1 MITVLVIFF
10 VLLFLGMP
18 IGIVLGVAGVAGII
32 DAGGTSFLSMA
43 PKRFFAGLNLFP
55 FLAMPFFILAGEI
68 MNHTGITQRLVLFAQ
83 VLVGHFRGGLA
94 HTNMVA
100 SVFFAGITGAAT
112 ADAAAFGKTL
122 VPAMVKQGYD
132 RPFACAVTAAGSIIG
147 PTIPPSSLM
156 VIYGSIM
163 GVSIGGLFAAGILPG
178 LLICLVCMAMI
189 ASLATQAR
197 ICPRLT
203 NAPSLMQILI
213 AFRSSLIALI
223 MPIIIL
229 GGILGGVVTP
239 TEAASVAVAYALF
252 VGTVIYRAIT
262 IDDFIQMLIRT
273 ARVTGVIFLIIASAS
288 MLGWWLAFTQIPQAI
303 AAGFL
308 SISDNPNVII
318 ALILILLLTVG
329 MLMDITAIL
338 IILAPVL
345 APLTLA
351 IGMDPVHAG
360 IVFVLALNISLMTP
374 PVGACLFVLSSVTGE
389 RIEKIAGALWPFLL
403 AEVAILVLIAYWPD
417 LALFLPRACSD
428 FSSFQPLEK
437 VGPGETMSV
446 LKPGYQPGR

>member
-83 VLVGHFRGGLA
+83 ALVGHFRGGLA

-122 VPAMVKQGYD
+122 VPAMVKQGYS

-178 LLICLVCMAMI
+178 LLICLVCMAI
-189 ASLATQAR
+189 IKGLASRNNLPKAD
-197 ICPRLT
+197 
-203 NAPSLMQILI
+203 NAPSLMQILT

-229 GGILGGVVTP
+229 GGILGGAVTP

-252 VGTVIYRAIT
+252 VGVVIYRAIT

-288 MLGWWLAFTQIPQAI
+288 VLGWWLAFTQIPQAI
-303 AAGFL
+303 ATGFL
-308 SISDNPNVII
+308 SVSDNPNVII

-403 AEVAILVLIAYWPD
+403 AEVAILIVIAYWPE
-417 LALFLPRACSD
+417 LALFLPRA
-428 FSSFQPLEK
+428 FGL
-437 VGPGETMSV
+437 
-446 LKPGYQPGR
+446 

>member
-18 IGIVLGVAGVAGII
+18 IGFVLGIAGVAGII

-68 MNHTGITQRLVLFAQ
+68 MNHTGITQRLVLFAEA
-83 VLVGHFRGGLA
+83 LVGYMRGGLA

-178 LLICLVCMAMI
+178 LLICLVCMAII
-189 ASLATQAR
+189 AGLARRKNLPKADK
-197 ICPRLT
+197 
-203 NAPSLMQILI
+203 APSLGQILT

-262 IDDFIQMLIRT
+262 IDDFVQMLIRT

-288 MLGWWLAFTQIPQAI
+288 VLGWWLAFTQIPQAI

-389 RIEKIAGALWPFLL
+389 RIESIAAALWPFLL
-403 AEVAILVLIAYWPD
+403 AEVAILVLIAYWPE
-417 LALFLPRACSD
+417 LALFLPRM
-428 FSSFQPLEK
+428 FGL
-437 VGPGETMSV
+437 
-446 LKPGYQPGR
+446 

>member
-1 MITVLVIFF
+1 MIIVFF
-10 VLLFLGMP
+10 LFFFLLFLGMP
-18 IGIVLGVAGVAGII
+18 IGVVLGVTGVMGII
-32 DAGGTSFLSMA
+32 DAGSGFSFISMA

-68 MNHTGITQRLVLFAQ
+68 MNHTGITQRLIIFAES
-83 VLVGHFRGGLA
+83 LVGFMRGGLA

-122 VPAMVKQGYD
+122 VPAMVKQGYP
-132 RPFACAVTAAGSIIG
+132 RSYACAVTAAGSIIG

-178 LLICLVCMAMI
+178 LMICLICMAMI
-189 ASLATQAR
+189 ASSAKRRNLPKVHDRLELWRILKTFKDSILA
-197 ICPRLT
+197 LV
-203 NAPSLMQILI
+203 
-213 AFRSSLIALI
+213 

-229 GGILGGVVTP
+229 GGILLGIVTP
-239 TEAASVAVAYALF
+239 TEAASVAVAYSLF
-252 VGTVIYRAIT
+252 VGAVIYRAISFN
-262 IDDFIQMLIRT
+262 DLMGMLIRT

-288 MLGWWLAFTQIPQAI
+288 ILGWWLSFEKIPQAI

-308 SISDNPNVII
+308 TLSSDPSVII
-318 ALILILLLTVG
+318 LMIIIMLLGVG
-329 MLMDITAIL
+329 MFMDITAML

-360 IVFVLALNISLMTP
+360 VVFILALNISLMTP

-389 RIEKIAGALWPFLL
+389 RIEKIAVDLWPFII
-403 AEVAILVLIAYWPD
+403 AEVAVLLVIAYFPSIT
-417 LALFLPRACSD
+417 LFLPRL
-428 FSSFQPLEK
+428 FGF
-437 VGPGETMSV
+437 
-446 LKPGYQPGR
+446 